1 MTTVYDFTETEMSNQ
16 PIDFNDYKGKVVLIV
31 NTASK
36 CGFTPQ
42 LTGLEALYKQYKDK
56 GFEVLG
62 LPSNQFNQELDSD
75 EATHNFCQMHF
86 GVTFPMTKHVQVN
99 GEGEDG
105 LYTYL
110 KSQAGHGPIEW
121 NFTKFLVG
129 RDGEVLGR
137 FAPGT
142 PPESLEPTII
152 AALGNVA
159 ED

>member
-105 LYTYL
+105 LYTFL

>member
-1 MTTVYDFTETEMSNQ
+1 MTTVYDFMETEMSNQ

>member
-159 ED
+159 EN

>member
-105 LYTYL
+105 LYTFL

-159 ED
+159 EN

>member
-75 EATHNFCQMHF
+75 EAPHNFCQMHF

-105 LYTYL
+105 LYTFL

-159 ED
+159 EN

>member
-16 PIDFNDYKGKVVLIV
+16 SIDFNDYKGKVVLIV

>member
-86 GVTFPMTKHVQVN
+86 GVTFPMTKHVKVN